1 MSSKGTLKALAK
13 DIQGIQKYIQL
24 LVTGKS
30 KASKTG
36 GPLGDKYFLKTG
48 GKCMDPVTKQKQDR
62 YIYINNVPQ
71 GNIPLI
77 SSAAGMNF
85 SDFRGLIPGM
95 VSNMGAI
102 NPVAILGAF
111 RAGSTPECQKVT
123 LQTINNQNQKSTETH
138 YVTTVDLQN
147 MDPCTFLNKVN
158 PVTKLKC
165 RQGFTSMQPYGYL
178 LHEEEDNDTRS
189 QSSDSSDS
197 DSDEEEEEEEEQAGD
212 YLASLSEDPMV
223 KAYFTSL
230 GFLGIL
236 IVYRLMT
243 KNK

>member
-1 MSSKGTLKALAK
+1 
-13 DIQGIQKYIQL
+13 
-24 LVTGKS
+24 
-30 KASKTG
+30 
-36 GPLGDKYFLKTG
+36 
-48 GKCMDPVTKQKQDR
+48 
-62 YIYINNVPQ
+62 
-71 GNIPLI
+71 
-77 SSAAGMNF
+77 MN
-85 SDFRGLIPGM
+85 SL
-95 VSNMGAI
+95 

-123 LQTINNQNQKSTETH
+123 LQTINNANQKSTETH

-178 LHEEEDNDTRS
+178 LHEEEEDDIRS
-189 QSSDSSDS
+189 QSSESSNDSS
-197 DSDEEEEEEEEQAGD
+197 SDEEEEEDAGE
-212 YLASLSEDPMV
+212 YLASLTEDPIV

-230 GFLGIL
+230 GFLGIFIL
-236 IVYRLMT
+236 YRIMT